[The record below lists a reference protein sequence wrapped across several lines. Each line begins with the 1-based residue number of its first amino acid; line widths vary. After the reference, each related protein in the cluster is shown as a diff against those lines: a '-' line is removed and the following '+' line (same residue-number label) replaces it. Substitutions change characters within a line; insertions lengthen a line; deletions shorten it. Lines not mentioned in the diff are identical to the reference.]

1 VNLSIAIQRACAD
14 VPGLMRAVLALVP
27 DGLHLGSV
35 GAERVIDLEP
45 MIRAA
50 ARCLAVRP
58 VPAIRNDRA
67 APFVEYVLVFDDEVI
82 VVESGRHD
90 PRLALVVACDRVPNL
105 ALVQQACRRA
115 IAAIEDTVD
124 LAAWG
129 MAS

>member
-1 VNLSIAIQRACAD
+1 MRPVATQLGAALGDLLEGQGAAD
-14 VPGLMRAVLALVP
+14 PAASMMQ
-27 DGLHLGSV
+27 
-35 GAERVIDLEP
+35 P

-50 ARCLAVRP
+50 ARCLAARP
-58 VPAIRNDRA
+58 VPAIRDDGA

-82 VVESGRHD
+82 VVESGRRD
-90 PRLALVVACDRVPNL
+90 PRLALVVACDREPNL
-105 ALVQQACRRA
+105 ALVQQACRVA